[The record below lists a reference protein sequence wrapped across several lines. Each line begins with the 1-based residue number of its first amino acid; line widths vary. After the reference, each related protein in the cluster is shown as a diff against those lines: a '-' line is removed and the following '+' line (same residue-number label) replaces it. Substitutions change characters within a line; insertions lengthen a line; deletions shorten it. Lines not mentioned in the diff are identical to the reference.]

1 MKFKWGSIM
10 DKKQA
15 IIAAAALAGTT
26 VIGVQTAQADTTDQ
40 PVQSQAAA
48 QTVTLDKVAAQTK
61 IDDAQQALTDSQG
74 KLAQAKEAADQA
86 TTDEKQAQSNVD
98 NAQQAVDDAQAKTI
112 SDSVTQGEID
122 KQQQIVA
129 DQQAVADAKRNAVD
143 QAQTAEK
150 ARQVDVDQA
159 KQTASAAEQ
168 AVSAAQAKVDQLQE
182 IVDGKADVNRLEVE
196 AKKTAADL
204 ANAKQILDQTQHELA
219 AAQKAVEAAQK
230 DYDNKQAADQE
241 LAQKMIPLQQQID
254 QLKAQI
260 QRIYK
265 QIGPDNAIVLP
276 NMYLNMGMW
285 DELSSVTEAG
295 MALNYYQHNPQDKNI
310 KVDPR
315 VLTPEQQAELTVW
328 AAKIIN
334 TLRAIDPA
342 SGAAGVE
349 VTDSSLQMAM
359 TVAANPKNTSSYDR
373 AVGGTIH
380 FFEALATGEISDQV
394 TNMDALKEAVYNAML
409 KMVFADSAEH
419 WNRTQQLVGKK
430 IADFATQTGMPKDL
444 FGLAIDQNGVMHF
457 IDYTPAGNDSGQ
469 HYNTGSRVVN
479 LAQKVQDADGMI
491 DYINDQELAT
501 LQKDKEKTTQALK
514 DAQTA
519 LQTAQQTV
527 QTKEAQVNNLIDVTN
542 QLQGKLLQVQADL
555 RQAQEAAAHAT
566 KDPAKVAELEQAK
579 ADLQTKETAAA
590 DAQRVLDEKLAALKA
605 AQDAT
610 RNAISEATVA
620 QQTADEAA
628 AQLQALKDQQVAA
641 QTAAQALIQAQAA
654 LQKAQDSLA
663 TAKEKQAVAQ
673 AAYQAAQAEV
683 TKNQAALAAAQ
694 AALAKIEAREQ
705 AEQVIKQAQ
714 EKAAQAKHE
723 QEALQ
728 KSNLTR
734 DHNRHLQAVAGQ
746 VKANASQ
753 AVNQTLPQTG
763 DVDSNLTLAGVLA
776 LSMIGLLGLTGTSR
790 KLKQFK

>member
-1 MKFKWGSIM
+1 M

-98 NAQQAVDDAQAKTI
+98 NAQQAVDDAQAKMI

-159 KQTASAAEQ
+159 KQTVSAAEQ
-168 AVSAAQAKVDQLQE
+168 VVSATQAKVDQLQE

-204 ANAKQILDQTQHELA
+204 ANAKQVLNQTQHELA
-219 AAQKAVEAAQK
+219 AAQKAVEAARK
-230 DYDNKQAADQE
+230 DYGNKQAADQE
-241 LAQKMIPLQQQID
+241 LAQKIAEIQQRID
-254 QLKAQI
+254 ALRAQI
-260 QRIYK
+260 PQLYA
-265 QIGPDNAIVLP
+265 QLGTENAIVLP
-276 NMYLNMGMW
+276 NAYLNVGIW
-285 DELSSVTEAG
+285 DELTGVTDAG
-295 MALNYYQHNPQDKNI
+295 MALNHYHHNPQDQ
-310 KVDPR
+310 KVTVNPR
-315 VLTPEQQAELTVW
+315 ALTPEQQKELTIW
-328 AAKIIN
+328 AAQIIN
-334 TLRAIDPA
+334 ALREFNAP
-342 SGAAGVE
+342 SGPQVE
-349 VTDSSLQMAM
+349 VTANSLQMAA
-359 TVAANPKNTSSYDR
+359 TVAKNAKIANDQVALNLGKQ
-373 AVGGTIH
+373 AVGGTVNLY
-380 FFEALATGEISDQV
+380 EALAVGKITDQI

-409 KMVFADSAEH
+409 EMTFADSAEH
-419 WNRTQQLVGKK
+419 WTRAQQLIGWNL
-430 IADFATQTGMPKDL
+430 ANLATQDGMPRDL
-444 FGLAIDQNGVMHF
+444 FGLAIDSNGVMHF
-457 IDYTPAGNDSGQ
+457 IDYTPVKDSSHEYDAVAKSAVTALGNEIQMVDSNAEQ
-469 HYNTGSRVVN
+469 IQYEE
-479 LAQKVQDADGMI
+479 LKEPQEAKV
-491 DYINDQELAT
+491 
-501 LQKDKEKTTQALK
+501 KTTQALK

-776 LSMIGLLGLTGTSR
+776 LSMMGLLGLTGTSR

>member
-1 MKFKWGSIM
+1 M

-26 VIGVQTAQADTTDQ
+26 VLGVQTAQADTTDQ
-40 PVQSQAAA
+40 PMQSQVSAQSAALDKATA
-48 QTVTLDKVAAQTK
+48 QTNVDNAQR
-61 IDDAQQALTDSQG
+61 ALTDSQG
-74 KLAQAKEAADQA
+74 KLAQTKEAADQA
-86 TTDEKQAQSNVD
+86 TADVKQAQDNVD
-98 NAQQAVDDAQAKTI
+98 HTQQTVNDAQAKTV
-112 SDSVTQGEID
+112 SDSVTQDEID
-122 KQQQIVA
+122 KQQQVVA
-129 DQQAVADAKRNAVD
+129 DQQAAEDAKRATVD
-143 QAQTAEK
+143 QTQSAER
-150 ARQVDVDQA
+150 ARQTDVDQA
-159 KQTASAAEQ
+159 KKTANAAEQ
-168 AVSAAQAKVDQLQE
+168 AVSDAQAKVDQLQE
-182 IVDGKADVNRLEVE
+182 IVDGKADVNRLTVE
-196 AKKTAADL
+196 AKETAAAL
-204 ANAKQILDQTQHELA
+204 SNAKQVLAQAQNELT

-230 DYDNKQAADQE
+230 DYSDKQAADQE
-241 LAQKMIPLQQQID
+241 LARKMEPLQQQID

-260 QRIYK
+260 QRLYK

-285 DELSSVTEAG
+285 DELSFVTEAG

-310 KVDPR
+310 KVNPR
-315 VLTPEQQAELTVW
+315 ALTPEQQAELTVW

-349 VTDSSLQMAM
+349 VTDSSLQMAA
-359 TVAANPKNTSSYDR
+359 TVAANSKNSSSSDQV
-373 AVGGTIH
+373 VGGTIH
-380 FFEALATGEISDQV
+380 FFEALASGEISDRV

-469 HYNTGSRVVN
+469 HYNTGSSVVD
-479 LAQKVQDADGMI
+479 LAQKVQDADSMI
-491 DYINDQELAT
+491 DYINDQGLAT
-501 LQKDKEKTTQALK
+501 LQKDKEKTAQALK

-542 QLQGKLLQVQADL
+542 QLQGKLIQVQADL

-579 ADLQTKETAAA
+579 IDLQTKETAAA
-590 DAQRVLDEKLAALKA
+590 DAQRVMDEKLVALKA

-610 RNAISEATVA
+610 RNAISEATAA

-641 QTAAQALIQAQAA
+641 QTAAQALVQAQAA
-654 LQKAQDSLA
+654 LQKAQDSLVA
-663 TAKEKQAVAQ
+663 AKEKQEVAQ

-683 TKNQAALAAAQ
+683 AKNQAALAAAQ
-694 AALAKIEAREQ
+694 AALAKIEARQQ
-705 AEQVIKQAQ
+705 AEQAIKQAQ
-714 EKAAQAKHE
+714 EKTAQAKHE
-723 QEALQ
+723 QETLQ
-728 KSNLTR
+728 KSDLTR
-734 DHNRHLQAVAGQ
+734 EHSHHLQVAVDQ

-753 AVNQTLPQTG
+753 AVNHALPQTG
-763 DVDSNLTLAGVLA
+763 DDDSNLTLAGALA
-776 LSMIGLLGLTGTSR
+776 LSMVGLLGLTGTSR